1 MTMRIRLVEMSF
13 NALLDEKKKEHITMI
28 ERERESTE
36 LVQLS
41 AKQDVLTSIDLALP
55 ESET

>member
-1 MTMRIRLVEMSF
+1 MSF